1 VVCFFL
7 RGFEVREERGFGK
20 EGFFVWGWFGGG
32 GGGGGGGVRFR
43 PSVIKLKVDRDRNCR
58 LVHPVVIKC
67 SDCVKRRH
75 RIFVVE
81 YIHLLA
87 FTDV

>member
-1 VVCFFL
+1 LLVV
-7 RGFEVREERGFGK
+7 FELSFCLLC
-20 EGFFVWGWFGGG
+20 VWCCLVWLWWGGG
-32 GGGGGGGVRFR
+32 GGERGVRFR